1 MPVHHKNTL
10 YNCRVICL
18 NQEILLIR
26 PKLYLAAGN
35 NYRESRWFTAWL
47 RDGGKAIEDFYLS
60 PDITAIIGQKTTK
73 FGNAIIHCNDTTI
86 ACETCEELWVPK
98 NPHVD
103 YGLDGVEIIMNG
115 SASHHELR
123 KLHTRLG
130 LITNASHR
138 NGGVYVYANA
148 KGCDGGRLYFDGSS
162 MICMNGK
169 IYSLD
174 EQFTPDDVI
183 VQLGVLDL
191 DEVRSFR
198 GGFNSRCVQ
207 SAMTEPFKSVQA
219 AIDICRISEK
229 PLNKEVQLNLLM
241 PEQEISMGPPLWMWD
256 YLRRSGARGFFLP
269 LSGGADSASVA
280 ALVAS
285 MA

>member
-1 MPVHHKNTL
+1 M
-10 YNCRVICL
+10 
-18 NQEILLIR
+18 
-26 PKLYLAAGN
+26 
-35 NYRESRWFTAWL
+35 
-47 RDGGKAIEDFYLS
+47 
-60 PDITAIIGQKTTK
+60 
-73 FGNAIIHCNDTTI
+73 
-86 ACETCEELWVPK
+86 PK

-123 KLHTRLG
+123 KLSTRIG
-130 LITNASHR
+130 LITNASSR

-148 KGCDGGRLYFDGSS
+148 KGCDGGRVYFDGSS

-169 IYSLD
+169 IYAMD
-174 EQFTPDDVI
+174 DQFTADDVT

-191 DEVRSFR
+191 DEVRSYR
-198 GGFNSRCVQ
+198 CGFNSRCVQ
-207 SAMTEPFKSVQA
+207 SSMQQPFPDVHA
-219 AIDICRISEK
+219 DISICK
-229 PLNKEVQLNLLM
+229 VTDTPLNQEVKTSLLI
-241 PEQEISMGPPLWMWD
+241 PEQEIAMGPALWMWD